1 MSKMTKNGP
10 RKASGR
16 KPVKKHQSKA
26 KAQNRRDQKSLQGI
40 KNAVGAFTKKPFGAA
55 KKGRTSA
62 HNIKVFDAFHPS
74 HIALPRPVG
83 PYIVM
88 RTTQQ
93 VLFNKAFGIFGP
105 MRYGGTVPG
114 ESFWSDAIGL
124 AVNDLSAV
132 ITALNNVHRYV
143 MDPME
148 DSAYNRASLVPSAY
162 SIQILSPGVPLNGQ
176 GILAVGRYRTMPYL
190 DPVSGESSYTGSTLS
205 NQFVSNNF
213 PRQLGAPKLAFR
225 GVQVDCVPFDM
236 ADLAN
241 FSERTKAT
249 SGDTTLGTYTEY
261 FAGFAPIG
269 IVNPSLATIHLNIS
283 IEWRFRF
290 SPTNPAQATHRRY
303 PMTSDAVWE
312 SLQRR
317 MENMG
322 SGVRE
327 IAEVVSNRGSF

>member
-1 MSKMTKNGP
+1 MGKNGP
-10 RKASGR
+10 RKTSGH
-16 KPVKKHQSKA
+16 KPVKKNQSKA
-26 KAQNRRDQKSLQGI
+26 KAQNKRDQKSLQGI
-40 KNAVGAFTKKPFGAA
+40 KNAVGAFTKKPFGTA
-55 KKGRTSA
+55 KKGRTRV
-62 HNIKVFDAFHPS
+62 HNIKAFDAFHPA

-105 MRYGGTVPG
+105 MRYGGTLTG
-114 ESFWSDAIGL
+114 ESYWSNAIGL
-124 AVNDLSAV
+124 AVNDLSDT
-132 ITALNNVHRYV
+132 ITATNNMYRYV
-143 MDPME
+143 MDPLV
-148 DSAYNRASLVPSAY
+148 DPAYNRASLVPAAF
-162 SIQILSPGVPLNGQ
+162 SIQMLSPGVPLNGQ

-190 DPVSGESSYTGSTLS
+190 DPAGGESAYTGSTLS

-213 PRQLGAPKLAFR
+213 PRQLSAPKLAFR
-225 GVQVDCVPFDM
+225 GVQVDSVPFDM

-241 FSERTKAT
+241 FSERAT
-249 SGDTTLGTYTEY
+249 TPAGDITLGTFSEY

-269 IVNPSLATIHLNIS
+269 IANPSLATIHLNVS

-290 SPTNPAQATHRRY
+290 SATNPAQATHRRY
-303 PMTSDAVWE
+303 PTSSDAVWE

-322 SGVRE
+322 AGVRE